1 MNNIIENLVCPI
13 TKQVFRNPVTLCDG
27 ITYEYLAIKE
37 WLEKTNKSPIT
48 NQPIILND
56 SVSIVIKNT
65 IDELENN
72 NLLDSQLRHQEYTIN
87 KKKIIKKF
95 NYSLFEKMSECEKKN
110 YLDTEDLECIDNN
123 NWRPIHYIC
132 KFSTPEMIKYIIDKG
147 VDLECKTNENWRPIH
162 YICSYSTPEMIKYII
177 DKGAKSDYFV
187 LTNSFHA
194 KVRKIFS

>member
-13 TKQVFRNPVTLCDG
+13 TKQVFRNPVTLNDG

-56 SVSIVIKNT
+56 SVNIVIKNI
-65 IDELENN
+65 IDELENK
-72 NLLDSQLRHQEYTIN
+72 NLLDSQLRYQEYIIN

-110 YLDTEDLECIDNN
+110 I
-123 NWRPIHYIC
+123 
-132 KFSTPEMIKYIIDKG
+132 
-147 VDLECKTNENWRPIH
+147 
-162 YICSYSTPEMIKYII
+162 
-177 DKGAKSDYFV
+177 
-187 LTNSFHA
+187 
-194 KVRKIFS
+194 